1 MRNLTI
7 EQAINIALERVE
19 YRHGIRNELFAPPLC
34 VLTAH
39 DLLEKAMWYIGF
51 AFPKEMVE
59 KSPNQKKGKTYYR
72 RVKKPE
78 EYDEDD
84 EWFTESELRKMLDYY
99 LKPLAET
106 KQEKPC

>member
-1 MRNLTI
+1 M
-7 EQAINIALERVE
+7 
-19 YRHGIRNELFAPPLC
+19 
-34 VLTAH
+34 LTAH
-39 DLLEKAMWYIGF
+39 DLLEKAMRDVGV

-59 KSPNQKKGKTYYR
+59 KTPKPKKGKTYYR

-84 EWFTESELRKMLDYY
+84 ERFRESKLRKMLDYY

-106 KQEKPC
+106 KQGNSC